1 MMDTITLVVLIALLA
16 VYLIVRQLTE
26 QAVNW
31 RTLLLLP
38 AVAVYGCYME
48 LQPEFARFAPTLL
61 IVSLLVGIVPGLFAG
76 IFRGQHTRVRLDSAR
91 SRVVS
96 KPERASSLM
105 WLGLLI
111 LHAAV
116 IAVSYTSLDKSITG
130 AILTAFVGSLLL
142 VSIFAQKFIVYQQYS
157 RYQNTLTVR

>member
-1 MMDTITLVVLIALLA
+1 MDTILFGVLIALLA

-38 AVAVYGCYME
+38 ALAVYGCYME
-48 LQPEFARFAPTLL
+48 LQPDFARFAPTLL
-61 IVSLLVGIVPGLFAG
+61 IVSLLAGIVPGLLAG

-91 SRVVS
+91 GRVLS
-96 KPERASSLM
+96 KPELPSSLM

-116 IAVSYTSLDKSITG
+116 IAVSYTSLEESIMG

-142 VSIFAQKFIVYQQYS
+142 FSIIAQKFIVYQQYS
-157 RYQNTLTVR
+157 RYQNALTMR